1 MKKSIEDLNESKE
14 FQRPTNRARKGV
26 LLTELSSDFAEVYSP
41 PRVTKLASDMRLKSA
56 WALDLITIDPLDG
69 KPLNFNVKAMRD
81 RAVKLLDRDRLL
93 LLIACPICGP
103 FASINTNYDKVDSQ
117 DVKDTL
123 EAAMRIRIGTGLKQ
137 CRAGRLFMHEH
148 PTSASSWGTAMV
160 KQMIDLEGVYTS
172 KFDFC
177 QLRMTTTGPDG
188 RPALAL
194 KRTTVLTNSVNISEV
209 LRHA

>member
-14 FQRPTNRARKGV
+14 FQRPANRARKGV

-69 KPLNFNVKAMRD
+69 KPWNFNVKAMRD
-81 RAVKLLDRDRLL
+81 RAVKLLDRDRPL

-123 EAAMRIRIGTGLKQ
+123 EAAMRHLKFALERVSNSVVQ
-137 CRAGRLFMHEH
+137 AGCSCTNTRH
-148 PTSASSWGTAMV
+148 
-160 KQMIDLEGVYTS
+160 
-172 KFDFC
+172 
-177 QLRMTTTGPDG
+177 
-188 RPALAL
+188 RPAHGAQ
-194 KRTTVLTNSVNISEV
+194 RWSS
-209 LRHA
+209 R

>member
-56 WALDLITIDPLDG
+56 WALDLIAIDPLDG
-69 KPLNFNVKAMRD
+69 KPWNFNVKAMRD

-103 FASINTNYDKVDSQ
+103 FSSIYKH
-117 DVKDTL
+117 K
-123 EAAMRIRIGTGLKQ
+123 
-137 CRAGRLFMHEH
+137 
-148 PTSASSWGTAMV
+148 
-160 KQMIDLEGVYTS
+160 
-172 KFDFC
+172 
-177 QLRMTTTGPDG
+177 LRQGG
-188 RPALAL
+188 
-194 KRTTVLTNSVNISEV
+194 
-209 LRHA
+209 